1 MGTPDG
7 FGVDKLT
14 MQDEIEGG
22 ESVQQ
27 LATEKD
33 AIALILRKILVEHQE
48 RVAEV
53 EQRLARIVGR

>member
-22 ESVQQ
+22 QSVQQ
-27 LATEKD
+27 LAAEKD
-33 AIALILRKILVEHQE
+33 AIALVLRKILVEHQE

-53 EQRLARIVGR
+53 EQRLAGIVGR